1 MAIIP
6 QPSLFVWSEVE
17 ELGDLKR
24 LQLVIE
30 TMPDESLM
38 QKLEKRRKNGRDDYP
53 IRGMW
58 NSLLA
63 GIVFQH
69 PSIESLRRELSRNAQ
84 LRMVCGLTK
93 VPTSSAYSRFMVLLL
108 KEEKAIHEMFVRLV
122 EEISEEL
129 PEFGKHLAM
138 DSKAIASFATRK
150 NRRQKR
156 DGRRDV
162 DADYGKKVYRGKKE
176 DGTPWEKIVRWFG
189 YKLHLIVDAIHELP
203 VFYSVTKASTPDVVE
218 GRRMW
223 KDMKET
229 MPKRIEEAE
238 TCLADKG
245 YDDTKLIE
253 ELWEEYGVKPVI
265 DIRNMWKDGEATKV
279 VSGQTNVVYNYKG
292 TVYCVCPETGKE
304 REMANGGFEKDR
316 NTLKKL
322 CPAKVYGITCKGQ
335 KQCPV
340 GKGIRIRLEEDRRV
354 FTPIDRS
361 SRKWE
366 TLYAKR
372 TAVERVNSRLDVS
385 FGMEQHT
392 IRGLSKMRVR
402 CGMVLG
408 VMLALALGRIREKKE
423 DKMRSLVCA
432 A

>member
-6 QPSLFVWSEVE
+6 QPSLFVWSEIE

-38 QKLEKRRKNGRDDYP
+38 QTLEKRRKNGRDDYP

-69 PSIESLRRELSRNAQ
+69 ASVESLRRELSRNAQ
-84 LRMVCGLTK
+84 LRMICGLTK

-122 EEISEEL
+122 EEIRKER
-129 PEFGKHLAM
+129 PEFGKHLVM
-138 DSKAIASFATRK
+138 DSKAIESFATRK
-150 NRRQKR
+150 NRHQTR
-156 DGRRDV
+156 DGRRDL

-176 DGTPWEKIVRWFG
+176 DGTPWEKIMSWFG
-189 YKLHLIVDAIHELP
+189 YKLHLIVDAMDELP

-223 KDMKET
+223 RDMKET
-229 MPKRIEEAE
+229 MPTFVEKAE
-238 TCLADKG
+238 TCSADKG
-245 YDDTKLIE
+245 YDDTKFIE
-253 ELWEEYGVKPVI
+253 ELWDEYGVKPVI
-265 DIRNMWKDGEATKV
+265 DIRNMWKDKEATKV

-292 TVYCVCPETGKE
+292 TVCCVCPETGKE

-322 CPAKVYGITCKGQ
+322 CPAQAYGITCKGE

-340 GKGIRIRLEEDRRV
+340 GKGIRIRLDEDRRV

-361 SRKWE
+361 SRTWE
-366 TLYAKR
+366 KLYAKR

-392 IRGLSKMRVR
+392 IRGLAKMKVR

-423 DKMRSLVCA
+423 EKMRSLVCA

>member
-6 QPSLFVWSEVE
+6 QPSLFVWSEIE

-38 QKLEKRRKNGRDDYP
+38 QTLEKRRKNGRDDYP

-58 NSLLA
+58 NSLVA

-69 PSIESLRRELSRNAQ
+69 PSVESLRRELSRNAQ
-84 LRMVCGLTK
+84 LRMLCGLTK
-93 VPTSSAYSRFMVLLL
+93 VPSASAYSRFMALLL
-108 KEEKAIHEMFVRLV
+108 KEENAIHEMFIQLV
-122 EEISEEL
+122 EEISEAL
-129 PEFGKHLAM
+129 SGFGKHVAM
-138 DSKAIASFATRK
+138 DSKAIESFANRK
-150 NRRQKR
+150 SRHLAS
-156 DGRRDV
+156 DGRRDL
-162 DADYGKKVYRGKKE
+162 DADYGKKTYRGKRE
-176 DGTPWEKIVRWFG
+176 DGSPWEKIVSWFG
-189 YKLHLIVDAIHELP
+189 YKLHLIVDALYELP
-203 VFYSVTKASTPDVVE
+203 IYYSVTKASVPDVVE
-218 GRRMW
+218 GRNMW
-223 KDMKET
+223 KNMKEE
-229 MPKRIEEAE
+229 MPKRVEEAE
-238 TCLADKG
+238 TCSADKG

-253 ELWEEYGVKPVI
+253 ALWEEYRVKPVI

-292 TVYCVCPETGKE
+292 TVCCVCPETGKE

-322 CPAKVYGITCKGQ
+322 CPAQAYGITCKGE
-335 KQCPV
+335 KQCPIAQ
-340 GKGIRIRLEEDRRV
+340 GIRIRLDEDRRV

-361 SRKWE
+361 SRTWE
-366 TLYAKR
+366 KLYAKR

-392 IRGLSKMRVR
+392 IRGLAKMKVR
-402 CGMVLG
+402 CGMVLS

-423 DKMRSLVCA
+423 EKMRSLVYA

>member
-1 MAIIP
+1 
-6 QPSLFVWSEVE
+6 
-17 ELGDLKR
+17 
-24 LQLVIE
+24 
-30 TMPDESLM
+30 
-38 QKLEKRRKNGRDDYP
+38 
-53 IRGMW
+53 
-58 NSLLA
+58 
-63 GIVFQH
+63 
-69 PSIESLRRELSRNAQ
+69 
-84 LRMVCGLTK
+84 
-93 VPTSSAYSRFMVLLL
+93 
-108 KEEKAIHEMFVRLV
+108 
-122 EEISEEL
+122 
-129 PEFGKHLAM
+129 
-138 DSKAIASFATRK
+138 
-150 NRRQKR
+150 
-156 DGRRDV
+156 
-162 DADYGKKVYRGKKE
+162 
-176 DGTPWEKIVRWFG
+176 
-189 YKLHLIVDAIHELP
+189 
-203 VFYSVTKASTPDVVE
+203 
-218 GRRMW
+218 MW